1 MNSAQDDIRHR
12 NAPGS
17 PSGEPVEGEAAAG
30 RWVLVA
36 TVLGSSMAFIDG
48 TVVNVALPALQNY
61 FHASGTDVQWV
72 IESFAL
78 FLAALILVGGSMGDH
93 FGRKRIFVLAT
104 ILFALA
110 SVWCG
115 LAQSIRMLII
125 ARAVQGVGAAMLI
138 PSSLALLSSS
148 FPEETRGKAIGTW
161 SGFSALTAAV
171 GPLLGGLLVQHS
183 SWRWVF
189 FLNIPFA
196 VAVVVI
202 CSFRVRETALEST
215 LVALDWGGA
224 VLATLGLSAITY
236 ALIEFSSG
244 LPALLLGIG
253 GLICLALFAW
263 LEWRLGERAMV
274 PLALFRS
281 HNFTGTNLL
290 TLLLYGSISGLF
302 FYQPLNLIQV
312 QRYSPQAAGAALL
325 PVILLI
331 FLLSRWAGSLAQRY
345 GPRLPLVSGS
355 LVTAAGYALLIRPS
369 VGGSYWTT
377 FFPGQVAI
385 GLGLSL
391 TVAPLTTTVMNAVSK
406 ENAGV
411 ASGVNNA
418 VSRVSSLLAIAVFG
432 VLFQNSFSARLKDGL
447 PHTGLSPAAQA
458 QVYAQRGSL
467 AALDAPTPAVR
478 NLVDAAFVTGFR
490 RMAASAALLAVIS
503 ALATFWT
510 VQDANQR
517 EGD

>member
-1 MNSAQDDIRHR
+1 MI
-12 NAPGS
+12 
-17 PSGEPVEGEAAAG
+17 
-30 RWVLVA
+30 
-36 TVLGSSMAFIDG
+36 
-48 TVVNVALPALQNY
+48 
-61 FHASGTDVQWV
+61 
-72 IESFAL
+72 
-78 FLAALILVGGSMGDH
+78 
-93 FGRKRIFVLAT
+93 
-104 ILFALA
+104 
-110 SVWCG
+110 
-115 LAQSIRMLII
+115 
-125 ARAVQGVGAAMLI
+125 
-138 PSSLALLSSS
+138 
-148 FPEETRGKAIGTW
+148 
-161 SGFSALTAAV
+161 
-171 GPLLGGLLVQHS
+171 
-183 SWRWVF
+183 
-189 FLNIPFA
+189 
-196 VAVVVI
+196 VI
-202 CSFRVRETALEST
+202 CLFRVRETAFDIT
-215 LVALDWGGA
+215 AAALDWGGA

-244 LPALLLGIG
+244 SRALLLGIAG
-253 GLICLALFAW
+253 VLFLALFAW

-274 PLALFRS
+274 PLALFKS
-281 HNFTGTNLL
+281 HNFSGTNLL

-355 LVTAAGYALLIRPS
+355 LVTAVGYALLIHPG

-377 FFPGQVAI
+377 FFPGQVVIGI
-385 GLGLSL
+385 GLGL

-432 VLFQNSFSARLKDGL
+432 VLFQNSFSARLKEGL
-447 PHTGLSPAAQA
+447 PHTGLSVAAQA
-458 QVYAQRGSL
+458 QVYAQRGAL

-478 NLVDAAFVTGFR
+478 ALVNAAFVTGFR
-490 RMAASAALLAVIS
+490 RMAASAAFLAVVS
-503 ALATFWT
+503 ALATLWT
-510 VQDANQR
+510 VRNSSQR

>member
-1 MNSAQDDIRHR
+1 MSRAKIL
-12 NAPGS
+12 ASS
-17 PSGEPVEGEAAAG
+17 PESTEQQAASGN
-30 RWVLVA
+30 WVLVA

-48 TVVNVALPALQNY
+48 TVVNVALPALQTY
-61 FHASGTDVQWV
+61 FHASGTEVQWV

-78 FLAALILVGGSMGDH
+78 FLAALILVGGSLGDH

-110 SVWCG
+110 SGWCG
-115 LAQSIRMLII
+115 LAQSMRMLIV
-125 ARAVQGVGAAMLI
+125 ARAVQGIGAAMLI

-161 SGFSALTAAV
+161 SGFSALASAI
-171 GPLLGGLLVQHS
+171 GPLLGGVLVQHA

-189 FLNIPFA
+189 FLNVPFA
-196 VAVVVI
+196 LAVILI
-202 CSFRVRETALEST
+202 CGWRVSETAREQA
-215 LVALDWGGA
+215 VARLDWGGA
-224 VLATLGLSAITY
+224 VLATLGLSALTY
-236 ALIEFSSG
+236 ALIEFSTG
-244 LPALLLGIG
+244 LLALLLGCAGI
-253 GLICLALFAW
+253 ALLGCFAL
-263 LEWRLGERAMV
+263 LEWRLGDQAMV

-281 HNFTGTNLL
+281 HNFSGANLL
-290 TLLLYGSISGLF
+290 TLLLYASLSGLF

-331 FLLSRWAGSLAQRY
+331 FLLSRWSDVLSKRFGERM
-345 GPRLPLVSGS
+345 PLVVGPTI
-355 LVTAAGYALLIRPS
+355 TAIGFALLIRPG

-385 GLGLSL
+385 GIGLSL

-432 VLFQNSFSARLKDGL
+432 VLFQNRFSSRLKEGL
-447 PHTGLSPAAQA
+447 PETGLSPAAQG
-458 QVYAQRGSL
+458 QVYAQRGAL
-467 AALDAPTPAVR
+467 AALPAPSDAVR
-478 NLVDAAFVTGFR
+478 HVVNAAFVSGFR
-490 RMAASAALLAVIS
+490 RMAATAAVLALIS
-503 ALATFWT
+503 ALAAVWT
-510 VQDANQR
+510 VRNTSRKRA
-517 EGD
+517 